1 MSPGA
6 DVTRRGAL
14 AGGALAAASTLP
26 LLAAVRHA
34 FAQSPDEI
42 SIVKRAVT
50 LELTTAAAYEAAAS
64 AGVLSPRLRQVALL
78 FRRQEK
84 AHADALSS
92 ALRAINQT
100 APTGI
105 DDRRVQGV
113 RGLRTEAEVVR
124 FAIGLENASV
134 AAYYDAQKKLGDGK
148 LLQATAQVMAADAQ
162 HLVVLRQA
170 TGQDPLPE
178 AFETGGRED

>member
-1 MSPGA
+1 VRPPSH
-6 DVTRRGAL
+6 VTRRGAL
-14 AGGALAAASTLP
+14 AGGTLAAASALP
-26 LLAAVRHA
+26 LLAGVRHA
-34 FAQSPDEI
+34 FAQAPDEI
-42 SIVKRAVT
+42 AILKRAVT
-50 LELTTAAAYEAAAS
+50 LELTMAAAYEAAAS
-64 AGVLSPRLRQVALL
+64 GGVLSPRVRQVALL
-78 FRRQEK
+78 FRRQEQ

-92 ALRAINQT
+92 ALRTINQT
-100 APTGI
+100 APTGT
-105 DDRRVQGV
+105 DDRRLQGL

-134 AAYYDAQKKLGDGK
+134 AAYYDAQKKLRDGR
-148 LLQATAQVMAADAQ
+148 LIQATAQVMANDAQ

>member
-1 MSPGA
+1 VSPPSH
-6 DVTRRGAL
+6 VTRRGAL
-14 AGGALAAASTLP
+14 AGGALAAASALP
-26 LLAAVRHA
+26 LLAGVRHA
-34 FAQSPDEI
+34 FAQAPDEI
-42 SIVKRAVT
+42 AILKRAVT
-50 LELTTAAAYEAAAS
+50 LELTMAAAYEAAAS
-64 AGVLSPRLRQVALL
+64 GGVLSPRVRQVALL
-78 FRRQEK
+78 FRRQEQ

-100 APTGI
+100 APTGT
-105 DDRRVQGV
+105 DDRRLQGL

-134 AAYYDAQKKLGDGK
+134 AAYYDAQKKLRDGR
-148 LLQATAQVMAADAQ
+148 LIQATAQVMANDAQ